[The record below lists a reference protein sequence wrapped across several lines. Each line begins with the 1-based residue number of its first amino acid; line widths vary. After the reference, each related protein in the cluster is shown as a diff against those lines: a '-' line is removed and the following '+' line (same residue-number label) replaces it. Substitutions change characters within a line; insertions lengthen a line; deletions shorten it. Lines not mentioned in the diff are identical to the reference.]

1 MTPMAELLVIL
12 GVDTTRLKQ
21 ARKEMEEFGGSA
33 QKSLDRTEKSASSLA
48 STLKK
53 VAIGIGGL
61 YATRRTFNQII
72 SASIE
77 QEEALQRV
85 ETALKSTGGVSGKTA
100 IELEKMAGSLQKV
113 TTFGDET
120 IMGLQ
125 ALLLTFK
132 DIKGDVFDQATKAAL
147 NLSVAMKQGLKESA
161 VMLGKALNDPIMG
174 LTAMR
179 RVGIQFTKDQEEQI
193 RALIKS
199 GEVMKAQKII
209 LAELKSQF
217 GGMARAMRET
227 LGGAIQSLKNAWGD
241 LFEMNKR
248 ENFTELR
255 QKIEALT
262 EVISSD
268 KFKRGADIFFG
279 AIVEGAMKAMQGI
292 VFLAENMEALIN
304 VIKGMAIAWASLKI
318 MTIVGHIIAFAKAMG
333 GLTISFN
340 AFLIPFGIVV
350 GKFMLL
356 IGSVYALIRLFGNLT
371 DRTKSMTEAQREL
384 NREVSSYLGM
394 GKGLLYG
401 LDKAGRVRTPGGYEE
416 TDWRNL
422 ALEAKYGKK
431 EEAPWEPPDLG
442 PDLESAK
449 SKANELA
456 KALQRYRDGIAE
468 LTLSVADYQRYQLDQ
483 WFANEAKAIG
493 MVPPELQKLYDLRKA
508 IIAQEEYAQSAE
520 NKTQEII
527 RALQQEAESLRLTET
542 AQKAMNLAREA
553 GVEVGSDL
561 YRSIYAQV
569 EANEALRESMNLASQ
584 VESIRESLLTQEESI
599 RVSYQRQIDIVQS
612 AIDAQV
618 LAVDEGTL
626 LISDLYRQM
635 GQELEAISEETFNE
649 KMASAF
655 EGWANSFSSQL
666 NDLLWKSDVTFEEI
680 AQSFARMI
688 TQMLIQFMI
697 VEPFVKWARG
707 LFGFSDGGV
716 LSMGRIVPFAQ
727 GGIVTK
733 PTIFPMAGGM
743 GLMGEA
749 GPEAVMPLKRGR
761 DGRLGVEAEGGGDTV
776 NVTMNINAVDAQS
789 FVQLARTNKGVFES
803 LVLENLM
810 RDGAIRKAIRG
821 VA

>member
-1 MTPMAELLVIL
+1 
-12 GVDTTRLKQ
+12 
-21 ARKEMEEFGGSA
+21 
-33 QKSLDRTEKSASSLA
+33 
-48 STLKK
+48 
-53 VAIGIGGL
+53 
-61 YATRRTFNQII
+61 
-72 SASIE
+72 
-77 QEEALQRV
+77 
-85 ETALKSTGGVSGKTA
+85 
-100 IELEKMAGSLQKV
+100 
-113 TTFGDET
+113 
-120 IMGLQ
+120 
-125 ALLLTFK
+125 
-132 DIKGDVFDQATKAAL
+132 
-147 NLSVAMKQGLKESA
+147 
-161 VMLGKALNDPIMG
+161 
-174 LTAMR
+174 
-179 RVGIQFTKDQEEQI
+179 
-193 RALIKS
+193 
-199 GEVMKAQKII
+199 
-209 LAELKSQF
+209 
-217 GGMARAMRET
+217 
-227 LGGAIQSLKNAWGD
+227 
-241 LFEMNKR
+241 
-248 ENFTELR
+248 
-255 QKIEALT
+255 
-262 EVISSD
+262 
-268 KFKRGADIFFG
+268 
-279 AIVEGAMKAMQGI
+279 
-292 VFLAENMEALIN
+292 
-304 VIKGMAIAWASLKI
+304 
-318 MTIVGHIIAFAKAMG
+318 
-333 GLTISFN
+333 
-340 AFLIPFGIVV
+340 
-350 GKFMLL
+350 
-356 IGSVYALIRLFGNLT
+356 
-371 DRTKSMTEAQREL
+371 MTEAQREL

-508 IIAQEEYAQSAE
+508 ILAQEEYAQSAE